1 MIDIP
6 QNNQAADLIEKQN
19 AAHQAEL
26 DVITQQI
33 LNGLKNSNYT
43 DMSCSEHMIGYNGS
57 KKYHHLSDA
66 IEVAKEFKKKGYYC
80 YYQDGINSHG
90 VNNRALR
97 VQKMPMSEA
106 DRTRSPNRSFW
117 WHTI

>member
-6 QNNQAADLIEKQN
+6 QNDSTELINKQS

-33 LNGLKNSNYT
+33 LKGLQNSNYT
-43 DMSCSEHMIGYNGS
+43 TVSCTEHMIGYNGS
-57 KKYHHLSDA
+57 KEYHHLTDA

-80 YYQDGINSHG
+80 YYQDGINSYG
-90 VNNRALR
+90 VNNRSMR

-106 DRTRSPNRSFW
+106 DRTSSPNRSFW